1 MKRWVDLLR
10 SSISTQN
17 QRNWQK
23 ISETLPDG
31 LPLPLNGK
39 NTAKRDEKVLSP
51 VMNDHEWS

>member
-23 ISETLPDG
+23 ISETLPDR
-31 LPLPLNGK
+31 LLLPLNGK